1 LLFKWRAH
9 NEQWTDGKEG
19 GGERA
24 GGAGG
29 EFVADRLICSSSG
42 GHTMN
47 NGRTGKKE
55 VEKVL
60 KEQEG
65 NIKMSEKVDVGGEAG
80 VLCIPYFELNGGKC
94 AHII

>member
-24 GGAGG
+24 EGAGG

-42 GHTMN
+42 GHTMDS
-47 NGRTGKKE
+47 GRTGKKE

-65 NIKMSEKVDVGGEAG
+65 NIKKMSEKVESTDPT
-80 VLCIPYFELNGGKC
+80 I
-94 AHII
+94 